1 MKEFN
6 GVFIIP
12 TGIGCKIGGHA
23 GDATP
28 AAKLIAS
35 CCDNLLVNPNVV
47 NASDINEI
55 EDNMWYVEGSIIDRF
70 LWGLIDLHYPQ
81 ANKVLVVANSPIHH
95 GTINAVS
102 AARATIGLKAE
113 IVELDTPFTMTTK
126 FDKYGC
132 AKGIV
137 EGAEEMAEQVNDY
150 DFDALAIHTDIDCD
164 RDVLFKYFRTGKG
177 VNPIGGVEA
186 VASKMVANL
195 INKPVAHSPIDTS
208 TEEEDP
214 EMYHIFEQ
222 VARPELAAEFISNY
236 YLQCILK
243 GLWKAPRICTEGE
256 GPRLKVNDIDFLVS
270 PYGCI
275 GEPHK
280 ACLEFDIPVIVVKE
294 NNCVMNEKIPE
305 EFIVVDTYWE
315 AAGYIKCM
323 DIGITPESV
332 RRPLDPTKVYKSE
345 SSDEEDIEESKEKE

>member
-12 TGIGCKIGGHA
+12 TGLGCKIGGHA

-35 CCDNLLVNPNVV
+35 CCDNLLIHPNVV
-47 NASDINEI
+47 NSSDINEMT
-55 EDNMWYVEGSIIDRF
+55 DNMWYVEGSILDRF
-70 LWGLIDLHYPQ
+70 LWGLTELQYPQ
-81 ANKVLVVANSPIHH
+81 ANKVLVVANKPVHY

-102 AARATIGLKAE
+102 AARTTIGLKAE
-113 IVELDTPFTMTTK
+113 IVELETPFTMKAK
-126 FDKYGC
+126 FGSDGE
-132 AKGIV
+132 ATGDV
-137 EGAEEMAEQVNDY
+137 EGVEELAEQINDY
-150 DFDALAIHTDIDCD
+150 EFDALALHTEIDCD
-164 RDVLFKYFRTGKG
+164 RDVLIKYLKSGKG
-177 VNPIGGVEA
+177 TNPIGGVEA
-186 VASKMVANL
+186 KASKMVADL
-195 INKPVAHSPIDTS
+195 VNKPVAHSPIDTF

-214 EMYHIFEQ
+214 EMYHIFDH
-222 VARPELAAEFISNY
+222 VAYPPLAGEFISNF

-243 GLWKAPRICTEGE
+243 GLWKAPRI
-256 GPRLKVNDIDFLVS
+256 GPGLKVDDIDFMIS

-294 NNCVMNEKIPE
+294 NSCIYNKPIPK
-305 EFIVVDTYWE
+305 EFIVVETYWE
-315 AAGYIKCM
+315 AAGYIKSM

-332 RRPLDPTKVYKSE
+332 RRPISDTIVYR
-345 SSDEEDIEESKEKE
+345 SDEDVKEG